1 MKNND
6 ILRKIRYAFDFGDD
20 TMIQLFKNGGLEVT
34 RAEVSDYLK
43 KDEDENHKPLNDRLF
58 AHFLNGMIIHYRG
71 NKGDGVPEAEK
82 TLDNNGIFRKLKIA
96 LTLKDEDIIDIY
108 SLVGMNISKHEISAI
123 FRNPSQSQYR
133 ECKDQFLR
141 NFLDGLA
148 LKHRNK

>member
-20 TMIQLFKNGGLEVT
+20 KMIQLFENGGLKVT

-43 KDEDENHKPLNDRLF
+43 KDDDENHKPLNDRLF
-58 AHFLNGMIIHYRG
+58 AHFLNGLIIHFRG
-71 NKGDGVPEAEK
+71 KNGDEVPEVEK
-82 TLDNNGIFRKLKIA
+82 TLNNNIIFRKLKIA
-96 LTLKDEDIIDIY
+96 LSMKDEDILEIY
-108 SLVGMNISKHEISAI
+108 QLVEMNVSKHEVNAI
-123 FRNPSQSQYR
+123 FRNPTQSQYR

-148 LKHRNK
+148 LKYRKE

>member
-20 TMIQLFKNGGLEVT
+20 KMIQLFENGGLKVT

-43 KDEDENHKPLNDRLF
+43 KDDDENHKPLNDRLF
-58 AHFLNGMIIHYRG
+58 AHFLNGLIIHFRG
-71 NKGDGVPEAEK
+71 KKGDEVPEAEK
-82 TLDNNGIFRKLKIA
+82 TLNNNIIFRKLKIA
-96 LTLKDEDIIDIY
+96 LSMKDEDILEIY
-108 SLVGMNISKHEISAI
+108 QLVEMNVSKHEVNAI
-123 FRNPSQSQYR
+123 FRNPTQSQYR

-148 LKHRNK
+148 LRYRKE